1 MLRSKKLHAAGTL
14 LLDRHHRR
22 LVETEEGGTPMNPL
36 THALAAAVAAPGA
49 KLLTELE
56 DLYKDLH
63 RHPELSMQ
71 EHRTAKIVADA
82 MQDLGYEVTRNVG
95 VTGAVCVMKNGSGP
109 IVMLRAD
116 MDALPMAE
124 NTGLP
129 YASTVTA
136 RDADGSE
143 VGVAHSCG
151 HDMHVTWMIGAA
163 RILSANRAAWRGTL
177 MIVFQPGEETAEG
190 ASCMVRDWGKG
201 RFPKPDVILG
211 QHVMVGPAGTVSYRP
226 GVTLSA
232 GDSLKIKL
240 FGRGSHG
247 SQPQT
252 SIDPVIMA
260 AATALRLQTIVS
272 REIAPSE
279 PAVLTIGALQ
289 AGTKE
294 NIIPDDATIKLNMR
308 TFSEDT
314 REYMLKSIRR
324 ICCAECDAS
333 GAERPPEFTT
343 INSYPL
349 TENDLAAT
357 QKVAEAF
364 GHQFGENASL
374 APGPASA
381 SEDFSVFGRTWGVPY
396 VFWFV
401 GSTDPA
407 VYARAKRE
415 KTVNRIPSN
424 HSPKFAPQIH
434 PTLETGLQAMLTA
447 ASAWLC
453 SPAGESGS
461 ESRSASAQSSSPR
474 PAAPPRRRAA
484 AARRRSPRR

>member
-1 MLRSKKLHAAGTL
+1 
-14 LLDRHHRR
+14 
-22 LVETEEGGTPMNPL
+22 MNAL
-36 THALAAAVAAPGA
+36 TQALASAEPG
-49 KLLTELE
+49 LMTNLE
-56 DLYKDLH
+56 ALYKDIH
-63 RHPELSMQ
+63 QHPELSMQ
-71 EHRTAKIVADA
+71 EVRTAKIVADE
-82 MQDLGYEVTRNVG
+82 MEGLGYEVTRNIG
-95 VTGAVCVMKNGSGP
+95 VTGVVCVMKNGAGP
-109 IVMLRAD
+109 TVMLRAD

-136 RDADGSE
+136 RDADGVE

-163 RILSANRAAWRGTL
+163 RILSTNRAAWGGTL

-190 ASCMVRDWGKG
+190 ATSMVRDWGEG
-201 RFPKPDVILG
+201 RFPKPDIILG
-211 QHVMVGPAGTVSYRP
+211 QHVMVGVAGTVSYRP
-226 GVTLSA
+226 GVPLSA
-232 GDSLKIKL
+232 GGSLKIKL

-260 AATALRLQTIVS
+260 AATTMRLQTIVS
-272 REIAPSE
+272 REVAPTV
-279 PAVLTIGALQ
+279 PAVLTIGSLQ

-308 TFSEDT
+308 TFDEDT

-333 GAERPPEFTT
+333 VAEQPPEFTT

-349 TENDLAAT
+349 TENDLVAT
-357 QKVAEAF
+357 QKVAQAF

-374 APGPASA
+374 ASNPASA
-381 SEDFSVFGRTWGVPY
+381 SEDFSIFGRTWGVPY

-401 GSTDPA
+401 GGTDPA
-407 VYARAKRE
+407 VYAKAKQD
-415 KTVNRIPSN
+415 KTVNKIPSN

-447 ASAWLC
+447 AAAWLC
-453 SPAGESGS
+453 
-461 ESRSASAQSSSPR
+461 RDTAS
-474 PAAPPRRRAA
+474 
-484 AARRRSPRR
+484 

>member
-1 MLRSKKLHAAGTL
+1 MNA
-14 LLDRHHRR
+14 
-22 LVETEEGGTPMNPL
+22 LVQ
-36 THALAAAVAAPGA
+36 ALGSAEPA
-49 KLLTELE
+49 LMTELE
-56 DLYKDLH
+56 AVYKDFH

-71 EHRTAKIVADA
+71 EVRTAKIVADT

-95 VTGAVCVMKNGSGP
+95 VTGVVCVMRNGSGP
-109 IVMLRAD
+109 TVMLRAD

-124 NTGLP
+124 NSGLP
-129 YASTVTA
+129 YASNVTA
-136 RDADGSE
+136 RDSDGVE

-163 RILSANRAAWRGTL
+163 RILSKNRAAWQGTL
-177 MIVFQPGEETAEG
+177 IIVFQPGEETAEG
-190 ASCMVRDWGKG
+190 ANAMVRDWGEG
-201 RFPKPDVILG
+201 SFPKPDIILG
-211 QHVMVGPAGTVSYRP
+211 QHVMVGAAGTVSYRP

-260 AATALRLQTIVS
+260 AATTLRLQTIVS
-272 REIAPSE
+272 REIAPTE
-279 PAVLTIGALQ
+279 PAVLTIGSLQ

-349 TENDLAAT
+349 TENDFVAT
-357 QKVAEAF
+357 QKVAQAF
-364 GHQFGENASL
+364 QQQFGEKALL
-374 APGPASA
+374 APRPASA
-381 SEDFSVFGRTWGVPY
+381 SEDFSIFGRTWGVPY

-401 GSTDPA
+401 GSTDPV
-407 VYARAKRE
+407 VYAKAQQE
-415 KTVNRIPSN
+415 KAVNRIPSN

-434 PTLETGLQAMLTA
+434 PTLETGLQAMLSA
-447 ASAWLC
+447 AAAWLC
-453 SPAGESGS
+453 
-461 ESRSASAQSSSPR
+461 PR
-474 PAAPPRRRAA
+474 GTEA
-484 AARRRSPRR
+484 

>member
-1 MLRSKKLHAAGTL
+1 
-14 LLDRHHRR
+14 
-22 LVETEEGGTPMNPL
+22 MNAL
-36 THALAAAVAAPGA
+36 TQALASAESTLMV
-49 KLLTELE
+49 ELE
-56 DLYKDLH
+56 ALYKDLH

-71 EHRTAKIVADA
+71 EVRTATIVADA
-82 MQDLGYEVTRNVG
+82 MQGIGYEVTRNIG
-95 VTGAVCVMKNGSGP
+95 VTGVVCVMKNGAGP

-124 NTGLP
+124 NTGLQ

-136 RDADGSE
+136 RDADGVE

-163 RILSANRAAWRGTL
+163 RILSANRAAWHGTL

-190 ASCMVRDWGKG
+190 ANAMVRDWGEG
-201 RFPKPDVILG
+201 RFPKPDIILG
-211 QHVMVGPAGTVSYRP
+211 QHVMVGPAGTVNYRP

-260 AATALRLQTIVS
+260 AATTLRLQTIVS
-272 REIAPSE
+272 REIAPTE
-279 PAVLTIGALQ
+279 PAVLTIGSLQ

-324 ICCAECDAS
+324 ICCAESDAS
-333 GAERPPEFTT
+333 GAECPPEFTT

-349 TENDLAAT
+349 TENDLVAT
-357 QKVAEAF
+357 QKVAAAF
-364 GHQFGENASL
+364 DHQFGENASL
-374 APGPASA
+374 ALSPASA
-381 SEDFSVFGRTWGVPY
+381 SEDFSIFGRTWDVPY

-407 VYARAKRE
+407 VYAKAKQE
-415 KTVNRIPSN
+415 KTVNKIPSN

-453 SPAGESGS
+453 ENAD
-461 ESRSASAQSSSPR
+461 
-474 PAAPPRRRAA
+474 AA
-484 AARRRSPRR
+484 

>member
-1 MLRSKKLHAAGTL
+1 
-14 LLDRHHRR
+14 
-22 LVETEEGGTPMNPL
+22 MNAL
-36 THALAAAVAAPGA
+36 TQALASAEPTLIA
-49 KLLTELE
+49 KLEA
-56 DLYKDLH
+56 LYKDIH
-63 RHPELSMQ
+63 QHPELSMQ
-71 EHRTAKIVADA
+71 EVRTAKIVADA
-82 MQDLGYEVTRNVG
+82 MQDFGYEVTPKVG
-95 VTGAVCVMKNGSGP
+95 VTGVVSVMKNGAGP
-109 IVMLRAD
+109 TVMLRAD

-124 NTGLP
+124 DTGLP
-129 YASTVTA
+129 YASIVTA
-136 RDADGSE
+136 RDADGDE

-163 RILSANRAAWRGTL
+163 RILSANRAAWQGTL
-177 MIVFQPGEETAEG
+177 IIVFQPGEETAEG
-190 ASCMVRDWGKG
+190 ANAMVRDWGAG
-201 RFPKPDVILG
+201 RFPKPDIILG
-211 QHVMVGPAGTVSYRP
+211 QHVMVGLAGTVNYRP

-232 GDSLKIKL
+232 GDSLKIKI
-240 FGRGSHG
+240 FGRGSHA

-260 AATALRLQTIVS
+260 AATTMRLQTIVS
-272 REIAPSE
+272 REIAPTE
-279 PAVLTIGALQ
+279 PAVLTIGSLQ

-314 REYMLKSIRR
+314 REHMLKSIRR

-333 GAERPPEFTT
+333 GAERPPEFTK

-364 GHQFGENASL
+364 GQQFGENASL
-374 APGPASA
+374 APSPASA
-381 SEDFSVFGRTWGVPY
+381 SEDFSIFGRTWGVPY

-401 GSTDPA
+401 GGTDPA
-407 VYARAKRE
+407 VYAKAKKD
-415 KTVNRIPSN
+415 KTINKIPSN

-453 SPAGESGS
+453 SSTTA
-461 ESRSASAQSSSPR
+461 
-474 PAAPPRRRAA
+474 
-484 AARRRSPRR
+484 

>member
-1 MLRSKKLHAAGTL
+1 
-14 LLDRHHRR
+14 
-22 LVETEEGGTPMNPL
+22 MNAL
-36 THALAAAVAAPGA
+36 TQALGNADASLMV
-49 KLLTELE
+49 ELE
-56 DLYKDLH
+56 SLYKDLH
-63 RHPELSMQ
+63 QHPELSMQ
-71 EHRTAKIVADA
+71 EVRTAKIVADT
-82 MQDLGYEVTRNVG
+82 MEGLGYEVTRNVG
-95 VTGAVCVMKNGSGP
+95 VTGVVCLMKNGSGP
-109 IVMLRAD
+109 TVMLRAD

-136 RDADGSE
+136 RGADGAE
-143 VGVAHSCG
+143 VGVAHACG

-163 RILSANRAAWRGTL
+163 RILAGNRAAWQGTL

-190 ASCMVRDWGKG
+190 AAAMVKDWGEG
-201 RFPKPDVILG
+201 RFPRPDIILG
-211 QHVMVGPAGTVSYRP
+211 QHVMVGAAGTVMYRP

-232 GDSLKIKL
+232 GDSLKIRL

-260 AATALRLQTIVS
+260 ASATLRLQTIVS

-279 PAVLTIGALQ
+279 PAVLTIGSLQ

-294 NIIPDDATIKLNMR
+294 NIIPDDATIKLNVR

-343 INSYPL
+343 INRYPL

-357 QKVAEAF
+357 QKVAGAF
-364 GHQFGENASL
+364 HLQFGERSL
-374 APGPASA
+374 LAAHPASA
-381 SEDFSVFGRTWGVPY
+381 SEDFSIFGRSWGVPY

-401 GSTDPA
+401 GGTDPD
-407 VYARAKRE
+407 VYAKALQE

-424 HSPKFAPQIH
+424 HSPQFAPRIH
-434 PTLETGLQAMLTA
+434 PTLETGLQAMLAA

-453 SPAGESGS
+453 PGA
-461 ESRSASAQSSSPR
+461 
-474 PAAPPRRRAA
+474 
-484 AARRRSPRR
+484 

>member
-1 MLRSKKLHAAGTL
+1 MNALTQALGSAEPAL
-14 LLDRHHRR
+14 L
-22 LVETEEGGTPMNPL
+22 
-36 THALAAAVAAPGA
+36 A
-49 KLLTELE
+49 ELE
-56 DLYKDLH
+56 ALYKDLH
-63 RHPELSMQ
+63 QHPELSMQ
-71 EHRTAKIVADA
+71 EVRTAKIVADA
-82 MQDLGYEVTRNVG
+82 MQGLGYEVTRKVG
-95 VTGAVCVMKNGSGP
+95 VTGVVCVMKNGAGP
-109 IVMLRAD
+109 TVMLRAD

-136 RDADGSE
+136 RDADGVE

-163 RILSANRAAWRGTL
+163 RILSTHRAAWQGTL

-190 ASCMVRDWGKG
+190 ANAMVRDWGEG
-201 RFPKPDVILG
+201 RFPKPDIILG
-211 QHVMVGPAGTVSYRP
+211 QHVMVGAAGTVSYRP

-260 AATALRLQTIVS
+260 AATTLRLQTIVS
-272 REIAPSE
+272 REIAPTE
-279 PAVLTIGALQ
+279 PAVLTIGSLQ

-357 QKVAEAF
+357 QKVAQAF
-364 GHQFGENASL
+364 QQQFGEKALLASS
-374 APGPASA
+374 PASA
-381 SEDFSVFGRTWGVPY
+381 SEDFSIFGRSWGVPY

-407 VYARAKRE
+407 AYAKAQQE
-415 KTVNRIPSN
+415 KAVNKIPSN
-424 HSPKFAPQIH
+424 HSPKFAPQLH
-434 PTLETGLQAMLTA
+434 PTLETGLQAMLSA
-447 ASAWLC
+447 AAAWLC
-453 SPAGESGS
+453 PAG
-461 ESRSASAQSSSPR
+461 
-474 PAAPPRRRAA
+474 AA
-484 AARRRSPRR
+484 A

>member
-1 MLRSKKLHAAGTL
+1 
-14 LLDRHHRR
+14 
-22 LVETEEGGTPMNPL
+22 MNAL
-36 THALAAAVAAPGA
+36 TQALGNADASLMV
-49 KLLTELE
+49 ELE
-56 DLYKDLH
+56 SLYKDLH
-63 RHPELSMQ
+63 QHPELSMQ
-71 EHRTAKIVADA
+71 EVRTAKIVADT
-82 MQDLGYEVTRNVG
+82 MEGLGYEVTRNVG
-95 VTGAVCVMKNGSGP
+95 VTGVVCLMKNGSGP
-109 IVMLRAD
+109 TVMLRAD

-136 RDADGSE
+136 RDADGAE
-143 VGVAHSCG
+143 VGVAHACG

-163 RILSANRAAWRGTL
+163 RILAGNRTAWQGTL

-190 ASCMVRDWGKG
+190 AAAMVKDWGEG
-201 RFPKPDVILG
+201 RFPRPDIILG
-211 QHVMVGPAGTVSYRP
+211 QHVMVGAADTVMYRP

-232 GDSLKIKL
+232 GDSLKIRL

-260 AATALRLQTIVS
+260 ASATLRLQTIVS

-279 PAVLTIGALQ
+279 PAVLTIGSLQ

-294 NIIPDDATIKLNMR
+294 NIIPDDATIKLNVR

-343 INSYPL
+343 INRYPL

-357 QKVAEAF
+357 QKVAGAF
-364 GHQFGENASL
+364 HLQFGERSL
-374 APGPASA
+374 LAAHPASA
-381 SEDFSVFGRTWGVPY
+381 SEDFSIFGRSWGVPY

-401 GSTDPA
+401 GGTDPD
-407 VYARAKRE
+407 VYAKALQE

-424 HSPKFAPQIH
+424 HSPQFAPRIH
-434 PTLETGLQAMLTA
+434 PTLETGLQAMLA
-447 ASAWLC
+447 AAGAWLC
-453 SPAGESGS
+453 PGA
-461 ESRSASAQSSSPR
+461 
-474 PAAPPRRRAA
+474 
-484 AARRRSPRR
+484 

>member
-1 MLRSKKLHAAGTL
+1 
-14 LLDRHHRR
+14 
-22 LVETEEGGTPMNPL
+22 MNAL
-36 THALAAAVAAPGA
+36 TQALGSAAADLMA
-49 KLLTELE
+49 ELE
-56 DLYKDLH
+56 ALYKDLH

-71 EHRTAKIVADA
+71 EVRTAKIVAET
-82 MQDLGYEVTRNVG
+82 MQGLGYEVVRNVG
-95 VTGAVCVMKNGSGP
+95 ATGVVGVMKNGDGP
-109 IVMLRAD
+109 TVMLRAD

-136 RDADGSE
+136 RDADGVE

-151 HDMHVTWMIGAA
+151 HDMHVTWMIGSA
-163 RILSANRAAWRGTL
+163 RILSANRSAWQGTL

-190 ASCMVRDWGKG
+190 AAAMVRDWGEG
-201 RFPKPDVILG
+201 RFPKPDIILG
-211 QHVMVGPAGTVSYRP
+211 QHVMVGAAGTVSYRP

-260 AATALRLQTIVS
+260 AATTLRLQTIVS
-272 REIAPSE
+272 REIAPTE
-279 PAVLTIGALQ
+279 PAVLTIGSLQ

-294 NIIPDDATIKLNMR
+294 NIIPDDAIIKLNLR
-308 TFSEDT
+308 TFNEDT

-343 INSYPL
+343 IDSYPL
-349 TENDLAAT
+349 TENDLVAT
-357 QKVAEAF
+357 ERVAQAF
-364 GHQFGENASL
+364 SRQFGQNALL
-374 APGPASA
+374 APSPASA
-381 SEDFSVFGRTWGVPY
+381 SEDFSLFGRTWGVPY

-407 VYARAKRE
+407 TYAKAQQDKA
-415 KTVNRIPSN
+415 VNKIPSN

-447 ASAWLC
+447 AAAWLC
-453 SPAGESGS
+453 PTG
-461 ESRSASAQSSSPR
+461 
-474 PAAPPRRRAA
+474 AA
-484 AARRRSPRR
+484 A

>member
-1 MLRSKKLHAAGTL
+1 MNALVQALGTA
-14 LLDRHHRR
+14 
-22 LVETEEGGTPMNPL
+22 EPAPL
-36 THALAAAVAAPGA
+36 MA
-49 KLLTELE
+49 ELE
-56 DLYKDLH
+56 ELYKDLH

-71 EHRTAKIVADA
+71 EVRTAKIVADA
-82 MQDLGYEVTRNVG
+82 VEGLGYEVTRNVG
-95 VTGAVCVMKNGSGP
+95 VTGVVCLMKNGAGP
-109 IVMLRAD
+109 TVMLRAD
-116 MDALPMAE
+116 MDALPMVE

-136 RDADGSE
+136 RDPDGIE

-151 HDMHVTWMIGAA
+151 HDIHVTWMVGAA
-163 RILSANRAAWRGTL
+163 RVLATNRAAWSGTL

-190 ASCMVRDWGKG
+190 ATTMVRDWGDG
-201 RFPKPDVILG
+201 RFPKPDIILG
-211 QHVMVGPAGTVSYRP
+211 QHVMVGAAGTVSYRP

-232 GDSLKIKL
+232 GDSLKIRL

-260 AATALRLQTIVS
+260 AATTLRLQTIVS
-272 REIAPSE
+272 REIAPTE
-279 PAVLTIGALQ
+279 PAVLTIGSLQ

-343 INSYPL
+343 INTYPL
-349 TENDLAAT
+349 TENDLIAT

-364 GHQFGENASL
+364 GRQFGDNASL
-374 APGPASA
+374 APSPASA
-381 SEDFSVFGRTWGVPY
+381 SEDFSIFGRTWGVPY

-401 GSTDPA
+401 GGTNPEA
-407 VYARAKRE
+407 YAKARQER
-415 KTVNRIPSN
+415 TVNKIPSN

-434 PTLETGLQAMLTA
+434 PTLETGLQALLTA
-447 ASAWLC
+447 AGAWLC
-453 SPAGESGS
+453 
-461 ESRSASAQSSSPR
+461 
-474 PAAPPRRRAA
+474 PAA
-484 AARRRSPRR
+484 